1 MNIKLLISV
10 FLALVYG
17 QSLAAEGNITI
28 NSPTSGATVSAKSK
42 VSVSYE
48 AMLGSKGDHLHLYVD
63 GKRID
68 VLRQLKSNTE
78 LDALTPGKHKICL
91 VENTKSH
98 ASTGLESCVEVL
110 SQ

>member
-1 MNIKLLISV
+1 MNIKLLISL

-17 QSLAAEGNITI
+17 QALAADGNITI
-28 NSPTSGATVSAKSK
+28 NSPASGSTVSAKDK

-48 AMLGSKGDHLHLYVD
+48 AVLGSKGDHLHLYVD

-68 VLRQLKSNTE
+68 VLRQLKGSTE
-78 LDALTPGKHKICL
+78 LDALAPGKHKICL
-91 VENTKSH
+91 AENTKGH